1 MPDPIVVT
9 VTAIP
14 DPNTQDTLI
23 VSVDL
28 PTVFLS
34 LDDLD
39 QVRWVCQDG
48 SVEVIFAPTTNPF
61 DPNASSGGQY
71 QTQANGSIISGTLAP
86 GQLNA
91 DEELFNSYKYSIVVR
106 SPDGKRAGSLDP
118 RIKGRRRRVYHRSDI
133 DD

>member
-9 VTAIP
+9 VTATP

-23 VSVDL
+23 VSIDQ

-34 LDDLD
+34 LEDLD
-39 QVRWVCQDG
+39 QVRWVCQGG
-48 SVEVIFAPTTNPF
+48 SVEIVFASATNPF
-61 DPNASSGGQY
+61 DPSASSGGQY
-71 QTQANGSIISGTLAP
+71 QTQANGSLISGTLVA
-86 GQLNA
+86 GQLDA
-91 DEELFNSYKYSIVVR
+91 DEEVFNTYKYSIVVR
-106 SPDGKRAGSLDP
+106 SFDGQRAGSLDP